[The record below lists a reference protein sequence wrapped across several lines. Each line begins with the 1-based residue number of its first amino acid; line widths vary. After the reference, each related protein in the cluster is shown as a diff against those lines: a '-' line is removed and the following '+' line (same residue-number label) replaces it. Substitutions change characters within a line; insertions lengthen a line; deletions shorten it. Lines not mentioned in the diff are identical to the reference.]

1 MTSLTQLSSNC
12 MHERTKSR
20 FEVIV
25 TSLGRNKNLDEIK
38 KNSRT
43 SPDVQFNEFS
53 LNKKLDQERTESI
66 RKTI

>member
-25 TSLGRNKNLDEIK
+25 TLGRNKNLDEIK
-38 KNSRT
+38 KHSRT

-53 LNKKLDQERTESI
+53 LNKKLDLERTESI
-66 RKTI
+66 RKTP